1 MTVEIH
7 KKLAIQLFA
16 CARQAERSVAFAQLG
31 PDQWAL
37 LRDYYRHEK
46 REYVRE
52 VVSQLEQFIPSPAP
66 LIDRNTFFKGTFVR
80 LLRRPFIRLTNHSRL
95 KWRFTHN
102 EIIFIRQTLNCLV
115 GMLPLQPVPPALTLF
130 NLRMDCFTCKY
141 IIDTHLHGTPELD
154 VAVRVEHFCQSDYIA
169 HAKIE
174 ELFEYEKTSGLKTD
188 AKTAKGSASAP
199 RNPTNRV
206 A

>member
-66 LIDRNTFFKGTFVR
+66 VIDRNAFF
-80 LLRRPFIRLTNHSRL
+80 
-95 KWRFTHN
+95 
-102 EIIFIRQTLNCLV
+102 
-115 GMLPLQPVPPALTLF
+115 
-130 NLRMDCFTCKY
+130 
-141 IIDTHLHGTPELD
+141 
-154 VAVRVEHFCQSDYIA
+154 
-169 HAKIE
+169 
-174 ELFEYEKTSGLKTD
+174 
-188 AKTAKGSASAP
+188 
-199 RNPTNRV
+199 
-206 A
+206 